1 MRALKASKT
10 QEAFMKRKLLLVAT
24 ILALAVVASAAGGVL
39 QLLQFNAMQP
49 VKGPFVGT
57 LHPIRGIVGAGKI
70 WKIGSAKAEL
80 DPTGKLQITVT
91 GLVLNDPSTGG
102 ANGTNPL
109 PTFRA
114 ALSCQSINSLGNPSV
129 VNLRTGNFAATPTGN
144 AVIEQT
150 LTLHEPCFAPIV
162 FVTTP
167 TGAWLAVSGF

>member
-1 MRALKASKT
+1 MN
-10 QEAFMKRKLLLVAT
+10 RKPLLVVT
-24 ILALAVVASAAGGVL
+24 VLALAIVASAAAVPK
-39 QLLQFNAMQP
+39 LLQFNAMQP

-57 LHPIRGIVGAGKI
+57 LHPIRGIPGAGKI

-80 DPTGKLQITVT
+80 DTAGKLQITVT
-91 GLVLNDPSTGG
+91 GLVLNDPTTGG

-114 ALSCQSINSLGNPSV
+114 ALSCQSINALGNPSV
-129 VNLRTGNFAATPTGN
+129 VNLRTGNFAATPAGN

-150 LTLHEPCFAPIV
+150 LVLHKPCFAPMV

-167 TGAWLAVSGF
+167 TGAWLAISGF

>member
-1 MRALKASKT
+1 
-10 QEAFMKRKLLLVAT
+10 MKRKLLLVTT
-24 ILALAVVASAAGGVL
+24 ILALAVVASAAGL
-39 QLLQFNAMQP
+39 PDLLQFNAMQP
-49 VKGPFVGT
+49 VKGPYVGT
-57 LHPIRGIVGAGKI
+57 LHPIRGIPGAGKI

-80 DPTGKLQITVT
+80 NTAGKLQITVT
-91 GLVLNDPSTGG
+91 GLVLDDPSTGG

-114 ALSCQSINSLGNPSV
+114 ALSCQSINTLGNPSTV
-129 VNLRTGNFAATPTGN
+129 TLRTGNFAATPTGN

-150 LTLHEPCFAPIV
+150 LSLRKPCFAPMV

>member
-1 MRALKASKT
+1 VN
-10 QEAFMKRKLLLVAT
+10 RKLLLVVT
-24 ILALAVVASAAGGVL
+24 ILALAILASAAAVPD
-39 QLLQFNAMQP
+39 LLQFNAMQA
-49 VKGPFVGT
+49 VQGPFVGT
-57 LHPIRGIVGAGKI
+57 LHKIRGIPGAGKI

-80 DPTGKLQITVT
+80 DTAGKLEITVT
-91 GLVLNDPSTGG
+91 GLVLNDPTAGG

-114 ALSCQSINSLGNPSV
+114 VLSCQSINSLGNPSV

-150 LTLHEPCFAPIV
+150 LALHKPCFAPMV

>member
-1 MRALKASKT
+1 VNK
-10 QEAFMKRKLLLVAT
+10 KLLLVAT
-24 ILALAVVASAAGGVL
+24 ILALAIVASAADAVPE
-39 QLLQFNAMQP
+39 LLQFDAMQP

-57 LHPIRGIVGAGKI
+57 LHPIRGIPGAGKI
-70 WKIGSAKAEL
+70 WKIGLAKAEL
-80 DPTGKLQITVT
+80 NATGQLQITVR

-114 ALSCQSINSLGNPSV
+114 ALSCLSINSLGNPST

-150 LTLHEPCFAPIV
+150 LSLHEPCFAPIV

>member
-1 MRALKASKT
+1 
-10 QEAFMKRKLLLVAT
+10 MKRKLLLVAT
-24 ILALAVVASAAGGVL
+24 ILALAIGASADGL
-39 QLLQFNAMQP
+39 PQLLEFHAMQP
-49 VKGPFVGT
+49 VQGPFVGT
-57 LHPIRGIVGAGKI
+57 LHPIRGIPGGGKI
-70 WKIGSAKAEL
+70 WKIASATAEL
-80 DPTGKLQITVT
+80 DTAGKLQITVR

-114 ALSCQSINSLGNPSV
+114 ALSCQSINTLGNPSI

-150 LTLHEPCFAPIV
+150 LSLHKPCFAPIV

>member
-1 MRALKASKT
+1 
-10 QEAFMKRKLLLVAT
+10 MKRNLLLVAT
-24 ILALAVVASAAGGVL
+24 ILALAVVASAAGGVP

-57 LHPIRGIVGAGKI
+57 LHPIRGIPGAGKI
-70 WKIGSAKAEL
+70 WKIASATAEL
-80 DPTGKLQITVT
+80 DTAGKLQITVR

-114 ALSCQSINSLGNPSV
+114 ALSCQSINTLGNPSV
-129 VNLRTGNFAATPTGN
+129 VTLRTGNFAATTTGN

-150 LTLHEPCFAPIV
+150 LSLRTPCFAPMV

>member
-1 MRALKASKT
+1 
-10 QEAFMKRKLLLVAT
+10 MKRKLLLVAT
-24 ILALAVVASAAGGVL
+24 ILALAIGASADGL
-39 QLLQFNAMQP
+39 PQLLEFNAMQP

-57 LHPIRGIVGAGKI
+57 LHPIRGIVGGGKI

-80 DPTGKLQITVT
+80 DTAGKLQITVT

-114 ALSCQSINSLGNPSV
+114 ALSCQSINALGNPSV
-129 VNLRTGNFAATPTGN
+129 VNLRTGNFAATTTGN
-144 AVIEQT
+144 AIIEQT
-150 LTLHEPCFAPIV
+150 LSLHKPCFAPMV

-167 TGAWLAVSGF
+167 TGAWLAISGF